1 MKVPSYECKIYSN
14 FFGGKNGLL
23 GSIYWNRISECQDS
37 TNGPNR
43 PHFQGVKEVSLHST
57 PKTLQILW
65 PLGISVSPKSF
76 IKSKIFPEAA
86 SFKVFDNGPALPTC
100 WTKGCGKSLRK
111 KKKTILTPKGD
122 IPFSSQVSKQ
132 SVNTFNNI
140 FSRQR
145 SFVPKECLCSN
156 SQLSNCRNPK
166 RSVVLHQ
173 KEHWDVQ
180 LLLVHVKS
188 T

>member
-1 MKVPSYECKIYSN
+1 MAFLEAYIETEV
-14 FFGGKNGLL
+14 
-23 GSIYWNRISECQDS
+23 SEFQDS

-86 SFKVFDNGPALPTC
+86 SFKVFDNEPALPTC
-100 WTKGCGKSLRK
+100 CTKGCGKSQLRNK
-111 KKKTILTPKGD
+111 NYFRTKRD
-122 IPFSSQVSKQ
+122 IPFSSS
-132 SVNTFNNI
+132 SLSTHSTTSFPDRGA
-140 FSRQR
+140 SSQR
-145 SFVPKECLCSN
+145 NACAAAF
-156 SQLSNCRNPK
+156 QLSEP
-166 RSVVLHQ
+166 SDVLHQ

-180 LLLVHVKS
+180 LLLVRVKFTS
-188 T
+188 I